1 MVAPRRSRTL
11 DVKRTLSFL
20 AAALEGAGVCPV
32 AYGQLD
38 MLARFL
44 AELERFQPHL
54 RLVSELN
61 SEGIALLLLEGLAVG
76 NRLETN
82 ARVLDIGPG
91 GGFPGI
97 PMAILRPDASF
108 VLVERRRRIA
118 TYLEHVAQTLGL
130 KHVHVLCVEFEK
142 ALSGGELGHVQEI
155 TAKAVWSWQE
165 YVRNVLPLVEKGARA
180 WVFGTPCLSDEAI
193 VKFLKSMGV
202 GNVSVSSIDAR
213 LLEASPTRRLFA
225 LSLSG
230 TQKQG

>member
-11 DVKRTLSFL
+11 DVERTLSLL
-20 AAALEGAGVCPV
+20 AAALEGAGVGPV

-44 AELERFQPHL
+44 TELERFQPHL

-61 SEGIALLLLEGLAVG
+61 PEGIALLLLEGLAVG

-97 PMAILRPDASF
+97 PMAILRTDASF

-130 KHVHVLCVEFEK
+130 KHVQVLWVEFEK
-142 ALSGGELGHVQEI
+142 ALSSGELGHVQEI

-180 WVFGTPCLSDEAI
+180 WVFGTPSLGDEAI

-202 GNVSVSSIDAR
+202 GNVSVSSFDAR

-225 LSLSG
+225 LSPSG
-230 TQKQG
+230 T

>member
-1 MVAPRRSRTL
+1 LVAPRRSRTL
-11 DVKRTLSFL
+11 DVERTLSLL
-20 AAALEGAGVCPV
+20 AAALEGAGVGPV

-44 AELERFQPHL
+44 TELERFQPHL

-61 SEGIALLLLEGLAVG
+61 PEGIALLLLEGLAVG

-97 PMAILRPDASF
+97 PMAILRTDASF

-130 KHVHVLCVEFEK
+130 KHVQVLWVEFEK
-142 ALSGGELGHVQEI
+142 ALSSGELGHVQEI

-180 WVFGTPCLSDEAI
+180 WVFGTPSLGDEAI

-202 GNVSVSSIDAR
+202 GNVSVSSFDAR

-225 LSLSG
+225 LSPSG
-230 TQKQG
+230 T

>member
-11 DVKRTLSFL
+11 DIERTLSLL

-38 MLARFL
+38 LLSRFL
-44 AELERFQPHL
+44 TELERFQPHL

-61 SEGIALLLLEGLAVG
+61 PEDIALLLLEGLAVG

-82 ARVLDIGPG
+82 ALVLDIGPG

-97 PMAILRPDASF
+97 PMAILRTDATF
-108 VLVERRRRIA
+108 VLVERKRRIA

-130 KHVHVLCVEFEK
+130 KHVHVLWVEFEK
-142 ALSGGELGHVQEI
+142 ALSSGELGRVQEI
-155 TAKAVWSWQE
+155 TAKAVWPWQE
-165 YVRNVLPLVEKGARA
+165 YVCNVLPLVEKGARA
-180 WVFGTPCLSDEAI
+180 WVFGTPSLGDEAI
-193 VKFLKSMGV
+193 VEFLKSMDA
-202 GNVSVSSIDAR
+202 GNVSVSSFDAR

>member
-1 MVAPRRSRTL
+1 
-11 DVKRTLSFL
+11 
-20 AAALEGAGVCPV
+20 
-32 AYGQLD
+32 

-44 AELERFQPHL
+44 TELERFQPHL

-61 SEGIALLLLEGLAVG
+61 PEGIALLLLEGLAVG

-97 PMAILRPDASF
+97 PMAILRTDASF

-130 KHVHVLCVEFEK
+130 KHVQVLWVEFEK
-142 ALSGGELGHVQEI
+142 ALSSGELGHVQEI

-165 YVRNVLPLVEKGARA
+165 YVRNVLPFVQKGARA
-180 WVFGTPCLSDEAI
+180 WVFGTPSLGDEAI

-202 GNVSVSSIDAR
+202 GNVSVSSFDAR

-225 LSLSG
+225 LSPSG
-230 TQKQG
+230 T

>member
-1 MVAPRRSRTL
+1 
-11 DVKRTLSFL
+11 
-20 AAALEGAGVCPV
+20 
-32 AYGQLD
+32 

-44 AELERFQPHL
+44 TELERFQPHL

-61 SEGIALLLLEGLAVG
+61 PEGIALLLLEGLAVG

-97 PMAILRPDASF
+97 PMAILRTDASF

-130 KHVHVLCVEFEK
+130 KHVQVLWVEFEK
-142 ALSGGELGHVQEI
+142 ALSSGELGHVQEI

-165 YVRNVLPLVEKGARA
+165 YVRNVLPLVQKGARA
-180 WVFGTPCLSDEAI
+180 WVFGTPSLGDEAI

-202 GNVSVSSIDAR
+202 GNVSVSFFDAR

-225 LSLSG
+225 LSSSG
-230 TQKQG
+230 T

>member
-1 MVAPRRSRTL
+1 LVAAKRSHAL
-11 DVKRTLSFL
+11 DIERTLSLL
-20 AAALEGAGVCPV
+20 AAALDGTGVCPV

-44 AELERFQPHL
+44 RELERFQQHL

-61 SEGIALLLLEGLAVG
+61 PEGIALLLLEGLAVG

-97 PMAILRPDASF
+97 PMAILRTDASF

-130 KHVHVLCVEFEK
+130 KHVHVLWVEFEK
-142 ALSGGELGHVQEI
+142 ALSSGELGRVQEI

-165 YVRNVLPLVEKGARA
+165 YVCNVLPLVEKGARA
-180 WVFGTPCLSDEAI
+180 WVFGTPSLGEEAI
-193 VKFLKSMGV
+193 VKFLKSMDA
-202 GNVSVSSIDAR
+202 GNMSVSSFDAR

-230 TQKQG
+230 TQKRG